1 MNAPPRRPT
10 AGLRFG
16 MAALGAL
23 AVFAACTEEPLS
35 LGPDQVPGAGT
46 RTTDVTVSVVELGT
60 WRDTTLTGFA
70 LPSSAPFVVVSNGPS
85 VTSRAFGRFN
95 VPDTIRTLADT
106 LPVDRFENVE
116 LFVRMDT
123 TQSEFGGFPLTLRL
137 LALEQPFDP
146 DSATWLRA
154 SPGLPWATPGGD
166 LGVEIAS
173 GVLEAVSDT
182 IVMSPAVAEDSLMK
196 AWQDEDGG
204 NGFALVVEGPE
215 TDLRV
220 TRVVLRYDPTLVGR
234 TRPVPQVQLWDERT
248 FVLDPP
254 LPPTGTDLRIGGLP
268 ASRVYLEFAPPRTL
282 GGVALEGATISQAE
296 VILYPLPPPEPYAA
310 ERAIEAR
317 RVSLLGDPFEIGPKT
332 PIGSGDLQGT
342 RLEPDLLS
350 GGLPVRMNITFL
362 VARAVRDSVGVIRFA
377 FRGDPDGQALGYW
390 EFGSAESP
398 PEFQP
403 RLRVVFSPAPD
414 FGVP

>member
-1 MNAPPRRPT
+1 MNESRRPRLP
-10 AGLRFG
+10 GLRLG
-16 MAALGAL
+16 IAALGAL
-23 AVFAACTEEPLS
+23 AVLAACTEEPLS
-35 LGPDQVPGAGT
+35 LGSEQVPGAGT
-46 RTTDVTVSVVELGT
+46 RTTDVTVSVVDLGT

-70 LPSSAPFVVVSNGPS
+70 LPSGAPFVVVSNGPS
-85 VTSRAFGRFN
+85 VASHAFARFN

-106 LPVDRFENVE
+106 LPVDRFEEVE
-116 LFVRMDT
+116 LFVRFDT
-123 TQSEFGGFPLTLRL
+123 TQSRFGGFPLTLRL

-154 SPGLPWATPGGD
+154 SPGLPWTTPGGD

-182 IVMSPAVAEDSLMK
+182 IVMSPSVAEDSLMK

-220 TRVVLRYDPTLVGR
+220 TRIILRYDPTLVGR
-234 TRPVPQVQLWDERT
+234 TRPVPQVQQWDERT

-254 LPPTGTDLRIGGLP
+254 LPPTSTDLRVGGLP
-268 ASRVYLEFAPPRTL
+268 ASRIYLEFAPPTSL
-282 GGVALEGATISQAE
+282 GGVSLDGATISQAE

-310 ERAIEAR
+310 ERPIEAR
-317 RVSLLGDPFEIGPKT
+317 RVSLLGDPFVRGAKT

-342 RLEPDLLS
+342 RLDPDLLS
-350 GGLPVRMNITFL
+350 DGLPVRMNITFFM
-362 VARAVRDSVGVIRFA
+362 AQAVRDSVSRIRFA
-377 FRGDPDGQALGYW
+377 VRGDPDAQALGYW

>member
-1 MNAPPRRPT
+1 MNEPRRPRLPGT
-10 AGLRFG
+10 RLGI
-16 MAALGAL
+16 AALGAL
-23 AVFAACTEEPLS
+23 AVLAACTEEPLS
-35 LGPDQVPGAGT
+35 LGSEEVPGAGT
-46 RTTDVTVSVVELGT
+46 QTTDVTVSVVDLGT

-70 LPSSAPFVVVSNGPS
+70 LPSGAPFVVVSNGPS
-85 VTSRAFGRFN
+85 VTSHAFVRFN

-106 LPVDRFENVE
+106 LPVDRFEDVE
-116 LFVRMDT
+116 LFVRFDT
-123 TQSEFGGFPLTLRL
+123 TQSNFGGFPVTLRL
-137 LALEQPFDP
+137 LALEESFDP

-154 SPGLPWATPGGD
+154 SPGLPWTTPGGD

-182 IVMSPAVAEDSLMK
+182 IVMSPSVAEDSLMK

-220 TRVVLRYDPTLVGR
+220 TRIILRYDPTLVGR
-234 TRPVPQVQLWDERT
+234 TRPVPQVQQWDERT

-254 LPPTGTDLRIGGLP
+254 LPPTGTDLRVGGLP
-268 ASRVYLEFAPPRTL
+268 ASRIYLEFAPPRSL
-282 GGVALEGATISQAE
+282 GGVSLDGATISQAE
-296 VILYPLPPPEPYAA
+296 VILYPLAPPEPYAA
-310 ERAIEAR
+310 ERPIEAR
-317 RVSLLGDPFEIGPKT
+317 RVSLLGDPFVRGAKT

-342 RLEPDLLS
+342 RLDPDLLS
-350 GGLPVRMNITFL
+350 DGLPVRMNITFFM
-362 VARAVRDSVGVIRFA
+362 AQAVRDSVSRIRFA
-377 FRGDPDGQALGYW
+377 VRGDPDAQALGYW